1 MSPRPRKASDAD
13 VFAAAARVMGRVGPA
28 DLTLAAIAAEAGVT
42 AGALVQ
48 RFGSKLA
55 LLRALSKGAA
65 EYSSGIAAEMRA
77 AHASPLAALVAYAR
91 CVAGLAPSPAAL
103 ARNLAY
109 LQLDLT
115 DRYLY
120 PPLLRQAQVTR
131 EAYRTFLAD
140 AMRHGELAA
149 ATDVDAL
156 ARAVDTAVSGSL
168 MTWAVYRD
176 GPAADWIERD
186 VRAALAPY
194 LSSAATA
201 VRPGVSAGLGSKPN
215 RGLVRPRGREPGH

>member
-1 MSPRPRKASDAD
+1 VSPRPRKASDAE
-13 VFAAAARVMGRVGPA
+13 VFAAAIRVMGRVGPA
-28 DLTLAAIAAEAGVT
+28 ELTLAAIAAEAGVT

-55 LLRALSKGAA
+55 LLRAMSKGAA
-65 EYSSGIAAEMRA
+65 EDTGSVAADIRA

-120 PPLLRQAQVTR
+120 PSLLRQAQTTR
-131 EAYRTFLAD
+131 HVYRSFVDEAMAAGEIVAGAD
-140 AMRHGELAA
+140 GA
-149 ATDVDAL
+149 AL
-156 ARAVDTAVSGSL
+156 ARAVDTMVSGSL
-168 MTWAVYRD
+168 MTWAVYRE
-176 GPAADWIERD
+176 GPAADRIERD
-186 VRAALAPY
+186 VRTTLAPY
-194 LSSAATA
+194 LP
-201 VRPGVSAGLGSKPN
+201 VRK
-215 RGLVRPRGREPGH
+215 RGGRTRRPR

>member
-28 DLTLAAIAAEAGVT
+28 ELTLAAIAAEAGVT

-55 LLRALSKGAA
+55 LLRTMSKGLAEHTGDMAA
-65 EYSSGIAAEMRA
+65 EIRA
-77 AHASPLAALVAYAR
+77 AHDSPMAALIGYAR
-91 CVAGLAPSPAAL
+91 CMAGLAPSPAAL

-115 DRYLY
+115 DRHLY
-120 PPLLRQAQVTR
+120 PSLLRQARATR
-131 EAYRTFLAD
+131 AAYRAYLDEAQRAGNLAAD
-140 AMRHGELAA
+140 A
-149 ATDVDAL
+149 DVAAL

-176 GPAADWIERD
+176 GDAADWIERD
-186 VRAALAPY
+186 VRAALA
-194 LSSAATA
+194 SSLRSSRGGRA
-201 VRPGVSAGLGSKPN
+201 VR
-215 RGLVRPRGREPGH
+215 RRGRPAAR

>member
-1 MSPRPRKASDAD
+1 
-13 VFAAAARVMGRVGPA
+13 MGRVGPA

-55 LLRALSKGAA
+55 LLRTLSKGAA
-65 EYSSGIAAEMRA
+65 DETGDIAAEIRA

-91 CVAGLAPSPAAL
+91 CLAALAPSPAAL

-120 PPLLRQAQVTR
+120 PSLLRQAQTTR
-131 EAYRTFLAD
+131 RAYRSYLDEAVE
-140 AMRHGELAA
+140 ARELSRG
-149 ATDVDAL
+149 TDVAAL
-156 ARAVDTAVSGSL
+156 TRAVETVVSGSL
-168 MTWAVYRD
+168 MTWAVYRE

-186 VRAALAPY
+186 VRAVLAPH
-194 LSSAATA
+194 LPAPARA
-201 VRPGVSAGLGSKPN
+201 RRRR
-215 RGLVRPRGREPGH
+215 RG

>member
-13 VFAAAARVMGRVGPA
+13 VFAAAVRVMGRVGPA

-55 LLRALSKGAA
+55 LLRALSKGGA
-65 EYSSGIAAEMRA
+65 EQSSSIAADLRA
-77 AHASPLAALVAYAR
+77 AHDSPLVALIAFAR

-109 LQLDLT
+109 LQIDLT

-120 PPLLRQAQVTR
+120 PLLLRQAQATR
-131 EAYRTFLAD
+131 DAYRLYLAEGVQT
-140 AMRHGELAA
+140 GEVASGS
-149 ATDVDAL
+149 DVEAL
-156 ARAVDTAVSGSL
+156 ARAVDTAVNGSL
-168 MTWAVYRD
+168 MTWAVYRE

-186 VRAALAPY
+186 VRAVLEPALVAPRR
-194 LSSAATA
+194 APPAGQA
-201 VRPGVSAGLGSKPN
+201 RRRARRPSQG
-215 RGLVRPRGREPGH
+215 

>member
-1 MSPRPRKASDAD
+1 VSPRPRKASDAD
-13 VFAAAARVMGRVGPA
+13 VFAAAIRVMGRVGPA

-55 LLRALSKGAA
+55 LLRAMSKGAA
-65 EYSSGIAAEMRA
+65 EDTGSVAVDIRA

-91 CVAGLAPSPAAL
+91 CMAGLAPSPAGL

-120 PPLLRQAQVTR
+120 PSLLRQAQTTR
-131 EAYRTFLAD
+131 QAYRSFVDEAIAAGEIVSGAD
-140 AMRHGELAA
+140 GA
-149 ATDVDAL
+149 AL
-156 ARAVDTAVSGSL
+156 ARAVETVVSGSL
-168 MTWAVYRD
+168 MTWAVYRE

-194 LSSAATA
+194 LPARAS
-201 VRPGVSAGLGSKPN
+201 G
-215 RGLVRPRGREPGH
+215 GRARRRRK

>member
-13 VFAAAARVMGRVGPA
+13 VFAAAIRVMGRVGPA

-55 LLRALSKGAA
+55 LLRALSKGGA
-65 EYSSGIAAEMRA
+65 EHSSDIAGELRA
-77 AHASPLAALVAYAR
+77 AHDSPLAALVAYAR
-91 CVAGLAPSPAAL
+91 CMAGLAASPAAL

-109 LQLDLT
+109 LQIDLT

-120 PPLLRQAQVTR
+120 PLLLRQAQATR
-131 EAYRTFLAD
+131 DAYRAYLAE
-140 AMRHGELAA
+140 AAQVGEVVPG
-149 ATDVDAL
+149 TDVEAL

-168 MTWAVYRD
+168 MTWAVYRE

-186 VRAALAPY
+186 VRAVLDPVLVAPPRRALPAR
-194 LSSAATA
+194 LA
-201 VRPGVSAGLGSKPN
+201 R
-215 RGLVRPRGREPGH
+215 RRPRRPSQG

>member
-1 MSPRPRKASDAD
+1 MSPRPRKASDDD
-13 VFAAAARVMGRVGPA
+13 VFAAAVRVMGRVGPA
-28 DLTLAAIAAEAGVT
+28 DLTLTAIAAEAGVT

-65 EYSSGIAAEMRA
+65 EHSRDLAAEFRA

-115 DRYLY
+115 DRHLY
-120 PPLLRQAQVTR
+120 PPLLKQARATR
-131 EAYRTFLAD
+131 DAYRTFAVD
-140 AMRHGELAA
+140 AVRAGELVAGS
-149 ATDVDAL
+149 DADGV
-156 ARAVDTAVSGSL
+156 ARLVDTAVNGSL
-168 MTWAVYRD
+168 MTWAIYRE
-176 GPAADWIERD
+176 GPAADWIEHD
-186 VRAALAPY
+186 VRAALAPH
-194 LSSAATA
+194 LAQVQPARRTRPSRG
-201 VRPGVSAGLGSKPN
+201 RPG
-215 RGLVRPRGREPGH
+215 R

>member
-13 VFAAAARVMGRVGPA
+13 VFAAAVQVMGRVGPA

-55 LLRALSKGAA
+55 LLRALSKGGA
-65 EYSSGIAAEMRA
+65 EDSPHIAAELRA
-77 AHASPLAALVAYAR
+77 AHDSPIAALVAYAR
-91 CVAGLAPSPAAL
+91 CMAGLAPSPAAL

-109 LQLDLT
+109 LQIDLT

-120 PPLLRQAQVTR
+120 PLLLRRAYATR
-131 EAYRTFLAD
+131 EAYRGYLAE
-140 AMRHGELAA
+140 AIETAEVAA
-149 ATDVDAL
+149 GTEVDGL

-168 MTWAVYRD
+168 MTWAVYRE

-186 VRAALAPY
+186 VRAVLAPY
-194 LSSAATA
+194 LPDQPRAR
-201 VRPGVSAGLGSKPN
+201 RPRPN
-215 RGLVRPRGREPGH
+215 RSCSSSRSSSR

>member
-13 VFAAAARVMGRVGPA
+13 VFAAAVRVMGRVGPA
-28 DLTLAAIAAEAGVT
+28 DLTLGAIAAEAGVT

-55 LLRALSKGAA
+55 LLRTLSKGGA
-65 EYSSGIAAEMRA
+65 EHSSHIAAELRA
-77 AHASPLAALVAYAR
+77 AHDSPIAALIAYGR
-91 CVAGLAPSPAAL
+91 CMAGLAPSPAAL

-109 LQLDLT
+109 LQIDLT

-120 PPLLRQAQVTR
+120 PLLRRQAHATR
-131 EAYRTFLAD
+131 DAYRGYLAE
-140 AMRHGELAA
+140 AVATGEVAA
-149 ATDVDAL
+149 GADVDAL

-168 MTWAVYRD
+168 MTWAVYRE

-186 VRAALAPY
+186 VRAVLAPV
-194 LSSAATA
+194 LVAPARA
-201 VRPGVSAGLGSKPN
+201 VPARRARRPA
-215 RGLVRPRGREPGH
+215 RRPSHR

>member
-28 DLTLAAIAAEAGVT
+28 DLTLSAIAAEAGVT

-55 LLRALSKGAA
+55 LLRTLSKGTA
-65 EYSSGIAAEMRA
+65 EYTSTVAADLRA
-77 AHASPLAALVAYAR
+77 AHASPLAALFAYAR

-120 PPLLRQAQVTR
+120 PPLLRQAQATR
-131 EAYRTFLAD
+131 QAYRTFLAD
-140 AMRHGELAA
+140 AVRHGELDA

-168 MTWAVYRD
+168 MTWAVYRE

-186 VRAALAPY
+186 VQAVLGPFLAAPARLAPPPRR
-194 LSSAATA
+194 ARRRA
-201 VRPGVSAGLGSKPN
+201 R
-215 RGLVRPRGREPGH
+215 RPRQRER